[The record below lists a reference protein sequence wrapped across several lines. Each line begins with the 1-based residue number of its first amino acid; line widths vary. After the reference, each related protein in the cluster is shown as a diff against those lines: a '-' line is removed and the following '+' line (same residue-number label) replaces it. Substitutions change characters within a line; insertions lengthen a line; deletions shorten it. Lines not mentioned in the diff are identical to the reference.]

1 MENRRIEYRSVPDFP
16 KYIVSNLGSVISM
29 DYNHTGESREISQG
43 TQSTGYKFVVLCNN
57 GVKKHFLVHRLVA
70 ESFIPNPN
78 NYSQVNHKDENKA
91 NNSVENLEWCDCLY
105 NVNYGNGINK
115 RSCSLSITKSKRVAK
130 CNSNM
135 EIIEEFNSVLEAKA
149 LTGINNSKIGECCN
163 GKRRSAGGYKWK
175 WL

>member
-1 MENRRIEYRSVPDFP
+1 
-16 KYIVSNLGSVISM
+16 M
-29 DYNHTGESREISQG
+29 DYNHTRESS
-43 TQSTGYKFVVLCNN
+43 
-57 GVKKHFLVHRLVA
+57 
-70 ESFIPNPN
+70 
-78 NYSQVNHKDENKA
+78 
-91 NNSVENLEWCDCLY
+91 ENLEWCDCLY

>member
-1 MENRRIEYRSVPDFP
+1 MKKLIFV
-16 KYIVSNLGSVISM
+16 K
-29 DYNHTGESREISQG
+29 TGKE
-43 TQSTGYKFVVLCNN
+43 
-57 GVKKHFLVHRLVA
+57 
-70 ESFIPNPN
+70 
-78 NYSQVNHKDENKA
+78 
-91 NNSVENLEWCDCLY
+91 VENEEIPTEPYFYIKHLADRIH
-105 NVNYGNGINK
+105 GNGINK

>member
-43 TQSTGYKFVVLCNN
+43 TQSAGYKFVVLCNN
-57 GVKKHFLVHRLVA
+57 GVKKHFLVHR
-70 ESFIPNPN
+70 
-78 NYSQVNHKDENKA
+78 
-91 NNSVENLEWCDCLY
+91 
-105 NVNYGNGINK
+105 
-115 RSCSLSITKSKRVAK
+115 
-130 CNSNM
+130 
-135 EIIEEFNSVLEAKA
+135 KA

>member
-1 MENRRIEYRSVPDFP
+1 MT
-16 KYIVSNLGSVISM
+16 L
-29 DYNHTGESREISQG
+29 
-43 TQSTGYKFVVLCNN
+43 
-57 GVKKHFLVHRLVA
+57 
-70 ESFIPNPN
+70 
-78 NYSQVNHKDENKA
+78 
-91 NNSVENLEWCDCLY
+91 
-105 NVNYGNGINK
+105 
-115 RSCSLSITKSKRVAK
+115 RVAK